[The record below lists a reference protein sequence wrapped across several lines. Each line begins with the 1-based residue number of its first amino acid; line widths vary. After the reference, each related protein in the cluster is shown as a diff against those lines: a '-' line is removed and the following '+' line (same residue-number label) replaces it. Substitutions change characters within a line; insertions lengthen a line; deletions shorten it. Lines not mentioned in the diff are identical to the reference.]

1 MRTLTFLTLI
11 AIYTFSRR
19 RVDAVRSTMR
29 NWTDRITSKM
39 RLYWTLERQDAHK
52 SAKSRCFYVF
62 VACCALSAHSCC
74 APGDH
79 HHNSHYHPSSVIARQ
94 LRRHKPVDSETRCFS
109 SSLCKHNNLVGSKTH
124 PNPNTHALYMHKTRS
139 VAYRVLHIKHIYN
152 RVCLICWR
160 SFLVAWSPVVCQH
173 ANSRF
178 RIKIATII
186 MTSWR
191 RGFYNLIKYIDR
203 LLLNNEQ
210 FQLQQHCMKYRIR
223 NK

>member
-124 PNPNTHALYMHKTRS
+124 PNPNTHHALYMRTRRGS
-139 VAYRVLHIKHIYN
+139 LHIEYCTSNIFTIAF
-152 RVCLICWR
+152 V
-160 SFLVAWSPVVCQH
+160 SFAEDLSWLRGLLSFASM
-173 ANSRF
+173 
-178 RIKIATII
+178 RIHVFVLK
-186 MTSWR
+186 
-191 RGFYNLIKYIDR
+191 LR
-203 LLLNNEQ
+203 LLLWPVDAEGSIISSNISID
-210 FQLQQHCMKYRIR
+210 YS
-223 NK
+223 